1 MDAAYWTSLA
11 DDYVTAYAQAFG
23 KPAASKSPLILAMSC
38 AEHETANGR
47 DWPGSNNFG
56 ACQLRG
62 LTAAENA
69 AFQAGTLKAGD
80 YTPSRDGV
88 LHVDTHPG
96 PRGPVSY
103 PVWFAA
109 FPTRVAGIVFFLK
122 TLWRLSSG
130 APDADGATCATVAE
144 AMYRHGYYEGAH
156 AGGRPVKLRVGDL
169 TPPEQA
175 NVNDYAGAM
184 TRCLT
189 GIMTYLSAWDVP
201 TPPPGPGQEA
211 GEAGADEAAPS

>member
-11 DDYVTAYAQAFG
+11 DDYVAAYQQAFG
-23 KPAASKSPLILAMSC
+23 RPAPSKSPLILSMSC
-38 AEHETANGR
+38 AEHETNNGR
-47 DWPGSNNFG
+47 AWPGTNNFG

-62 LTAAENA
+62 LTPDENT
-69 AFQAGTLKAGD
+69 AFHAGTLKAGD

-88 LHVDTHPG
+88 LHVDTHPTPSG
-96 PRGPVSY
+96 PAPY

-109 FPTRVAGIVFFLK
+109 FPTRVAGIAFFLK
-122 TLWRLSSG
+122 TLYRLSSN

-156 AGGRPVKLRVGDL
+156 AGCRPVALRVGPL

-175 NVNDYAGAM
+175 NVGDYARAM
-184 TRCLT
+184 NLCLT
-189 GIMTYLSAWDVP
+189 SIMTYLSSWDVP
-201 TPPPGPGQEA
+201 TPPPAPGQEA
-211 GEAGADEAAPS
+211 GEAGANEASPS